1 MIIIIIVII
10 ITITTVMIMIK
21 KEIQKHST
29 ANSSFCLRQ
38 LYSWWVALNTMTN
51 LGAYNTVSNIVL
63 NTPLAIRIK
72 FTVWLTKI
80 CKILNSI
87 FDKN

>member
-10 ITITTVMIMIK
+10 ITITTVMIMVK
-21 KEIQKHST
+21 KEIQKNST

-51 LGAYNTVSNIVL
+51 LGAYYTEYAS
-63 NTPLAIRIK
+63 RSSY
-72 FTVWLTKI
+72 KI
-80 CKILNSI
+80 HRLVN
-87 FDKN
+87 KNL